1 MEIINAFI
9 AGIFGTFIMTLFMI
23 AASVFTG
30 HNFRVPAILGSMA
43 TFQNKPS
50 GTPARSG
57 ISLLTGNILHYTI
70 GVFLA
75 FVYEIY
81 ILKAGLS
88 NTFSNAMLYGII
100 AGCCAVLFWF
110 TFIKLHPMAP
120 AIKLSLYLFFIFI
133 GHLFFAAGVWLSLYV
148 TMLTI
153 K

>member
-1 MEIINAFI
+1 MVIINAFI
-9 AGIFGTFIMTLFMI
+9 AGIFGTLIMTLFMI

-30 HNFRVPAILGSMA
+30 YNFQVPAILGSMA
-43 TFQNKPS
+43 TFQTRPS
-50 GTPARSG
+50 GAPARSRA
-57 ISLLTGNILHYTI
+57 SLLIGNILHYTI

-81 ILKAGLS
+81 ILKAGVS
-88 NTFSNAMLYGII
+88 NTFSNAILYGII

-110 TFIKLHPMAP
+110 TFIKLHPLAP

-133 GHLFFAAGVWLSLYV
+133 GHLFFAMGVWLSLYV
-148 TMLTI
+148 MTLII